1 MSENYRRNN
10 LDRSSSPYLLQ
21 HSGNPIWWQ
30 EWRMEVLE
38 HAVAKKKPLLVSVGY
53 ATCHWCH
60 VMAAEAFSD
69 QETADFMNESFI
81 CIKVDREQRPD
92 IDQYMMQ
99 FIQALTGSGGW
110 PLNVFLTPDL
120 RPVHALTYA
129 PARTSG
135 NRNSFLG
142 IARAVADYLQSEGAN
157 IRPFSASVDESPATE
172 ADTLIEGITS
182 YYDTEA
188 GGFGTSQKFPPHST
202 LLFMLYSLAIK
213 DDEELKRVAT
223 VTLDAMMLRGLNDH
237 LQGGIFRYCVDRE
250 WTIPHFEKMLYDQ
263 AMALWSYSLGYRV
276 TGNEEYRRMAEK
288 ILRSLDEC
296 FEKDGLYISA
306 FNADTDHEEGVT
318 YLWEMNELES
328 ELGTE
333 DFKRFCQVYDI
344 TTDGNFEG
352 RNHLVRKNSVQLTS
366 IEEKLL
372 AIRKKRNQPTHDDKI
387 LCGINALTAIS
398 LIQAGR
404 FLHRPDLEDK
414 AVGVVKKLLENFWDS
429 TSLGHS
435 FYEGILQRQ
444 SFLGDAGT
452 LLLAVTM
459 LYETDESWAGM
470 MNQMSDYVKSF
481 KVDGKWIESEAE
493 DFQKVYAS
501 WFDHP
506 VPSSVSLAETALTR
520 VSLLTG
526 MEVTAVTYRRPHHSD
541 FYNINALM
549 ANDHFHVYTTKEPAS
564 WNDIPANSIQ
574 KRGAPETDCYDG
586 TCRLLPVINFI
597 ALIGAPARR
606 ALERENIKTLEDL
619 SKWSEKEIINL
630 HGMGPGTI
638 PKLKKKL

>member
-1 MSENYRRNN
+1 MPENFRRNN

-30 EWRMEVLE
+30 EWRREVLD
-38 HAVAKKKPLLVSVGY
+38 HAAAKNKPMLVSVGY

-99 FIQALTGSGGW
+99 YLQALTGSGGW

-129 PARTSG
+129 PALTAG
-135 NRNSFLG
+135 NRNSFLSV
-142 IARAVADYLQSEGAN
+142 ATAVTGYLQSDGVN
-157 IRPFSASVDESPATE
+157 IRPFSASVEEPPATE
-172 ADTLIEGITS
+172 ADALIEDLTS
-182 YYDTEA
+182 YFDNDS

-202 LLFMLYSLAIK
+202 LLFMLYSLAVD
-213 DDEELKRVAT
+213 DDEELKKMAT

-237 LQGGIFRYCVDRE
+237 LQGGIFRYCVDRD

-276 TGNEEYRRMAEK
+276 TQKEEYRRMAEK
-288 ILRSLDEC
+288 ILRCLDES
-296 FEKDGLYISA
+296 FETDGLYISA

-318 YLWEMNELES
+318 YLWDAKELES
-328 ELGTE
+328 ELGPE
-333 DFKRFCQVYDI
+333 DFKKFCQVYDI
-344 TTDGNFEG
+344 SAEGNFEG
-352 RNHLVRKNSVQLTS
+352 LNHLVRKNSSQLAS
-366 IEEKLL
+366 MEEKLL
-372 AIRKKRNQPTHDDKI
+372 AIRKKRKQPTHDDKI

-404 FLHRPDLEDK
+404 SLQRPDLDDK
-414 AVGVVKKLLENFWDS
+414 AATVVKKLLVTFWDG

-435 FYEGILQRQ
+435 LYEGTLQRQ
-444 SFLGDAGT
+444 SFLADAGA

-459 LYETDESWAGM
+459 LYETDESWAGL
-470 MNQMSDYVKSF
+470 MNVISDYVISF

-501 WFDHP
+501 WFDNP

-520 VSLLTG
+520 AALLTG
-526 MEVTAVTYRRPHHSD
+526 REVTPVEYRRPHHSD
-541 FYNINALM
+541 FYNINAL
-549 ANDHFHVYTTKEPAS
+549 
-564 WNDIPANSIQ
+564 I
-574 KRGAPETDCYDG
+574 
-586 TCRLLPVINFI
+586 
-597 ALIGAPARR
+597 
-606 ALERENIKTLEDL
+606 
-619 SKWSEKEIINL
+619 SK
-630 HGMGPGTI
+630 
-638 PKLKKKL
+638 